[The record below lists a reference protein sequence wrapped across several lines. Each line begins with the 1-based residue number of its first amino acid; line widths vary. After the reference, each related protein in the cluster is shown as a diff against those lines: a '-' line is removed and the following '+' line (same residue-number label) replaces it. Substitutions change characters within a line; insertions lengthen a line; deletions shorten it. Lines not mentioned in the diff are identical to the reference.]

1 MSEENQNEIRDVLE
15 DIKQL
20 LILTN
25 KEKLDE
31 VKKELLESGSNGE
44 KVYKL
49 CDGKHDNAAISKE
62 SELGV
67 GIVRARIS
75 DLRNKGL
82 IRTKKVNGE
91 YFHFRIF

>member
-1 MSEENQNEIRDVLE
+1 MSEEKPNEIIDLLE

-25 KEKLDE
+25 QEKLDE
-31 VKKELLESGSNGE
+31 VKKELLTPGSNGE

-49 CDGKHDNAAISKE
+49 CDGKCDNDIISKK
-62 SELGV
+62 SGLGKP
-67 GIVRARIS
+67 IVNARLS

-82 IRTKKVNGE
+82 IKTKKIDGK